1 MNAKKTLAKPTQLCN
16 QNLLHV
22 KFRLNKFED
31 NLLSKRLKQLDI
43 DEMKWRLRS
52 QRDSNDVTRFL
63 RDCKSTTGYMDSP
76 TSSAERRFEQFIKL
90 NTVPPIQT
98 SPIPKLTKSIQ
109 FDDQSSAN
117 SSGSSVN
124 IEFQSFCCSK
134 SKTPP
139 SSSSRSSSSACSSEL
154 IMELKK
160 TRALCCSNLTESSE
174 ALSPNNWLT
183 STFNFD
189 EVKGEPAPKEKII
202 KCETK
207 QGSKTEFQSRSL
219 NVLLNSN
226 EFSRL
231 IKDKSTMN
239 TFLTSTDASKRKK
252 LANKAESAR
261 ADLLKRPKQVFPI
274 QVSMSRGLL
283 RKKQS
288 EIVNQQESRNSM
300 QLVKN
305 LQQTQILLNRK
316 VQMFSHK
323 LINS

>member
-1 MNAKKTLAKPTQLCN
+1 MSAKTTLTKPTQLSN

-52 QRDSNDVTRFL
+52 QRDSNDMTRFL
-63 RDCKSTTGYMDSP
+63 RDCKSTTGYLDSP
-76 TSSAERRFEQFIKL
+76 ALSAERRFEQFIKL
-90 NTVPPIQT
+90 NTMPPIQS
-98 SPIPKLTKSIQ
+98 SPIPKLIKSTQ

-117 SSGSSVN
+117 SSGSSAN

-139 SSSSRSSSSACSSEL
+139 SPSSRSSSSACSSEL

-160 TRALCCSNLTESSE
+160 TRTLCCSNLTESSE

-189 EVKGEPAPKEKII
+189 EVKVEPVPKQKMI
-202 KCETK
+202 KSETK
-207 QGSKTEFQSRSL
+207 GAKTEFQSRSL

-252 LANKAESAR
+252 LTNKAEASR
-261 ADLLKRPKQVFPI
+261 VDLLKRPKQVFPI

-288 EIVNQQESRNSM
+288 EIVNQQECRNSM

-305 LQQTQILLNRK
+305 FQQTQILLNRK